1 MDPDG
6 DQEALRLVG
15 DARLLWTACANV
27 LREQVSDAVW
37 QSTFATVEPLSCT
50 DDVLVIGVP
59 SGWVKERIESRYAD
73 LVRHALGDVNAG
85 GTDLEVEVRP
95 SGGGGLALDESLVA
109 SPFGDR
115 LEVVSS
121 AAAPTD
127 TGADVVSLDSVNR
140 PHGERSGDTLN
151 PRYTFDAFVIGG
163 SNRFAHAA
171 ALTVAERPGM
181 AYNPLFVYAD
191 PGLGKTHLLQA
202 IGHYVQDNYR
212 GYRVR
217 YVSSE
222 TFLNEFV
229 DSIRTGVQDSFKR
242 RYRGVDLLL
251 IDDIQFFEGKEGVLE
266 EFFHTFNALHE
277 AGRQVVLSS
286 DRRPDDLPAL
296 EDRLR
301 GRFKAGLVTD
311 IQPPDLETRLAIL
324 RKKAGGQT
332 AVFPDDVLVYIATNI
347 TDSVREL
354 EGALTRVAAF
364 TNVYN
369 KPLSVELAEEVLG
382 DLQSDRQPRQIT
394 AELVL
399 QAAAK
404 LFGISIDELL
414 SASRTRPLVNAR
426 QIAMYVSRELT
437 DLSYPQIAKAF
448 GKSDH
453 TTVIHAVNK
462 IEKQMSEKRQVY
474 DQVNDL
480 TQLITTGKL

>member
-1 MDPDG
+1 M
-6 DQEALRLVG
+6 VG
-15 DARLLWTACANV
+15 DAQLLWNSCATL

-37 QSTFATVEPLSCT
+37 QSTFALVEPLGC
-50 DDVLVIGVP
+50 DGELLQLAVP
-59 SGWVKERIESRYAD
+59 SAWVKERIETRYAD
-73 LVRHALGDVNAG
+73 LVRHALVDVHAE
-85 GTDLEVEVRP
+85 GTDLDVVVRP
-95 SGGGGLALDESLVA
+95 NAGEGGATGDDVLALPGFGDDASDAGDQVPAPAPTRRVA
-109 SPFGDR
+109 APAGSEPAARPFGD
-115 LEVVSS
+115 
-121 AAAPTD
+121 
-127 TGADVVSLDSVNR
+127 
-140 PHGERSGDTLN
+140 RSGDTLN
-151 PRYTFDAFVIGG
+151 PRYTFEAFVIGS

-181 AYNPLFVYAD
+181 AYNPLFVYGDA
-191 PGLGKTHLLQA
+191 GLGKTHLLQA
-202 IGHYVQDNYR
+202 VGHYVQENYR

-229 DSIRTGVQDSFKR
+229 DSIRSGVQDSFKR

-251 IDDIQFFEGKEGVLE
+251 VDDIQFFEGKEGALE

-277 AGRQVVLSS
+277 SGRQVVLSS
-286 DRRPDDLPAL
+286 DRRPDDLPTL

-301 GRFKAGLVTD
+301 SRFKSGLVTD

-324 RKKAGGQT
+324 RKKAYGQT
-332 AVFPDDVLVYIATNI
+332 TIFPDDVLVYIAANI

-364 TNVYN
+364 TSVYN

-382 DLQSDRQPRQIT
+382 DLLADRQPRMIT
-394 AELVL
+394 ADLIL
-399 QAAAK
+399 QAASK
-404 LFGISIDELL
+404 LFALPIDELL
-414 SASRTRPLVNAR
+414 SASRTRPLVQAR
-426 QIAMYVSRELT
+426 QTAMYVCRELT

-462 IEKQMSEKRQVY
+462 IEKQMVEKRQVY

-480 TQLITTGKL
+480 TQIIKNGEL